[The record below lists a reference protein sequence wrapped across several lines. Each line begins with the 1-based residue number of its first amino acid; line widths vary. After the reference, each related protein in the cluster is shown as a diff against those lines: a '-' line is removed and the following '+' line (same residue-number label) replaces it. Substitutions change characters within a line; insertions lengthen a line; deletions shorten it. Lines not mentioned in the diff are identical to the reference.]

1 MIALHHNQT
10 WVLIPRQP
18 KMHVIGS
25 KWVLKPKLKPDGTLD
40 HLKARLVAKGYHQI
54 DGIDY
59 IDIFSLVIKPGII
72 QLILSLALV
81 RHWDIR
87 QLDVKNAFLYG
98 ILIEDIYME
107 QHSSMI
113 DSQFPNYVCKL

>member
-1 MIALHHNQT
+1 MISLHHNQT

-59 IDIFSLVIKPGII
+59 IDIFLLLSNQVQFNLYSVLPWFIIGIF
-72 QLILSLALV
+72 
-81 RHWDIR
+81 D
-87 QLDVKNAFLYG
+87 N
-98 ILIEDIYME
+98 
-107 QHSSMI
+107 
-113 DSQFPNYVCKL
+113 

>member
-25 KWVLKPKLKPDGTLD
+25 KWVLKPKLKSYGTLD
-40 HLKARLVAKGYHQI
+40 RLKAQLVAKGYHQI

-59 IDIFSLVIKPGII
+59 IDTFFPVIKPSTIR
-72 QLILSLALV
+72 LVLSLALV
-81 RHWDIR
+81 HHWDIR
-87 QLDVKNAFLYG
+87 QLDVY
-98 ILIEDIYME
+98 
-107 QHSSMI
+107 
-113 DSQFPNYVCKL
+113 